1 MSSPSGSRSARI
13 QEAEKAMGLR
23 TTADGGPSVPV
34 LALSA
39 RAQEVLTAHPRTRDL
54 TASLPRTDTG
64 PLRIALLGPY
74 SSGKSTL
81 IAALLR
87 LPAAEVED
95 LVDAAP
101 KTLEETP
108 YPWNGVTLVD
118 LPGTLSGDDSHRAS
132 AERGVRGADA
142 LMIVTTSE
150 LPGEAE
156 TEAIVRALDA
166 DGFADRSVVVV
177 NKMNAENSDREV
189 ILDEIRKRL
198 GPFADRVPIVP
209 TDARDFLDAT
219 NDVDLTDEERE
230 LLASGSGIDALTTE
244 LRRIV
249 APGVSGVRPRAQ
261 AYELLRVLADAE
273 EMWHLHGEDLD
284 AVRTAEKVE
293 ASLSHA
299 REGVLKALE
308 RESEVL
314 AARIRTEGGRIADSV
329 SEKNG
334 TVPTG
339 IATDVAGRLVDSHTD
354 FDISFSSSTR
364 AAYDALTAEFGD
376 VVPEPEEWVNNVNP
390 PEANPATPT
399 KSPLEEAVKKAA
411 EKAAKQGAGK
421 LSEWLRKIATDKE
434 KAAAV
439 ADWLNKNKV
448 GQKLLDSGGKVTNGA
463 KKFKPWG
470 KVNATNKVSS
480 WAGKAQW
487 APMVMG
493 PALDAAVIIKDQSNR
508 MAVDKHR
515 KEIRDHFAHVA
526 LQQRDGL
533 VDAGAAHL
541 RGWIADVEDAL
552 SDLTRPGGQIG
563 ATREAALKE
572 IGSLRD
578 ATKRLIEQAAG

>member
-1 MSSPSGSRSARI
+1 
-13 QEAEKAMGLR
+13 MGLR
-23 TTADGGPSVPV
+23 TTADGGLSARV

-39 RAQEVLTAHPRTRDL
+39 RAEEVLNAHPRTRDL
-54 TASLPRTDTG
+54 TASLPHTDTS

-74 SSGKSTL
+74 SAGKSTL

-87 LPAAEVED
+87 LPAAEVEK

-118 LPGTLSGDDSHRAS
+118 LPGTLSGDDSHLAS

-189 ILDEIRKRL
+189 ILGEIRKRL

-209 TDARDFLDAT
+209 TDARDFLDAA
-219 NDVDLTDEERE
+219 NDLELTDTERE
-230 LLASGSGIDALTTE
+230 FLASRSGIDALTTE
-244 LRRIV
+244 LRRLV
-249 APGVSGVRPRAQ
+249 APGVNGLRPRAQ
-261 AYELLRVLADAE
+261 AYEILRVLADAE
-273 EMWHLHGEDLD
+273 EMWHLRGEDLD

-293 ASLSHA
+293 ASLSRA
-299 REGVLKALE
+299 REDVLKALE
-308 RESEVL
+308 RESEVV

-329 SEKNG
+329 SEKKG

-339 IATDVAGRLVDSHTD
+339 IATDVAGKLVDSHTD
-354 FDISFSSSTR
+354 FDISFSSATR
-364 AAYDALTAEFGD
+364 AAYDALTAEYGE
-376 VVPEPEEWVNNVNP
+376 VVPEPEEWVNDVNP
-390 PEANPATPT
+390 PEANPATPA

-411 EKAAKQGAGK
+411 EQAAKQGAGK
-421 LSEWLRKIATDKE
+421 LSEWLRKIASDKE
-434 KAAAV
+434 QAAAV
-439 ADWLNKNKV
+439 VDWLNKNKV

-470 KVNATNKVSS
+470 KVNATNKVSN

-487 APMVMG
+487 APVVMG
-493 PALDAAVIIKDQSNR
+493 PALDAVSIIKDQSNR

-515 KEIRDHFAHVA
+515 KDIRDHFANVA

-533 VDAGAAHL
+533 VDAGEEHL
-541 RGWIADVEDAL
+541 RGWIADVEHAL
-552 SDLTRPGGQIG
+552 GDLTRPGGQIG
-563 ATREAALKE
+563 ATREAALNE
-572 IGSLRD
+572 IRSLRD
-578 ATKRLIEQAAG
+578 AANRLIEQAAG

>member
-23 TTADGGPSVPV
+23 TTADGGPSARV

-39 RAQEVLTAHPRTRDL
+39 RAEEVLNAHPRTRDL
-54 TASLPRTDTG
+54 TASLPRTDTS

-74 SSGKSTL
+74 SAGKSTL

-87 LPAAEVED
+87 LPAAEVEKI
-95 LVDAAP
+95 VDAAP

-118 LPGTLSGDDSHRAS
+118 LPGTLSGDNSHLAS
-132 AERGVRGADA
+132 AKRGVRGADA

-209 TDARDFLDAT
+209 TDARDFLDAA
-219 NDVDLTDEERE
+219 NDLELTDAQRE
-230 LLASGSGIDALTTE
+230 FLASGSGIDALTTE
-244 LRRIV
+244 LRRLV
-249 APGVSGVRPRAQ
+249 APGVSGLRPRAQ

-273 EMWHLHGEDLD
+273 GMWHLRGEDLD
-284 AVRTAEKVE
+284 AVRTAEKVG
-293 ASLSHA
+293 ASLSLA

-308 RESEVL
+308 RESEVV

-329 SEKNG
+329 SEKKG

-339 IATDVAGRLVDSHTD
+339 IAIDVTGKLIDSHTD
-354 FDISFSSSTR
+354 FDISFSSATR
-364 AAYDALTAEFGD
+364 AAYDALTAEYGD
-376 VVPEPEEWVNNVNP
+376 VVPEPEEWVNDVNP
-390 PEANPATPT
+390 PEANPATPA

-411 EKAAKQGAGK
+411 EQAAKQGAGK
-421 LSEWLRKIATDKE
+421 LSEWLRKIASDKE
-434 KAAAV
+434 QAAAV
-439 ADWLNKNKV
+439 VDWLNKNKV

-487 APMVMG
+487 APVVMG
-493 PALDAAVIIKDQSNR
+493 PALDAVSIIKDQSTR

-515 KEIRDHFAHVA
+515 KEIRDHFANVA

-533 VDAGAAHL
+533 VDAGEEHL
-541 RGWIADVEDAL
+541 RRWIADVEHAL
-552 SDLTRPGGQIG
+552 GDLTRPGGQIG
-563 ATREAALKE
+563 ATRQAALKE
-572 IGSLRD
+572 IGSLRE
-578 ATKRLIEQAAG
+578 AANRLIEQAAG

>member
-1 MSSPSGSRSARI
+1 MA
-13 QEAEKAMGLR
+13 LR
-23 TTADGGPSVPV
+23 TTTDGGPSTDV

-39 RAQEVLTAHPRTRDL
+39 RAEEILKAHPRTRDL
-54 TASLPRTDTG
+54 TAALPRTDTG

-74 SSGKSTL
+74 SAGKSTL

-87 LPAAEVED
+87 LPAAEVEK

-118 LPGTLSGDDSHRAS
+118 LPGTLSGDDSHLAS

-156 TEAIVRALDA
+156 TEAILRALDA

-189 ILDEIRKRL
+189 ILDEVRKRL

-209 TDARDFLDAT
+209 SDARDFLDAT
-219 NDVDLTDEERE
+219 NDLGLTDDERE
-230 LLASGSGIDALTTE
+230 LLVSGSGIDALTAE
-244 LRRIV
+244 LGRIV
-249 APGVSGVRPRAQ
+249 APGVSVVRPRAQ

-273 EMWHLHGEDLD
+273 EMWHLHGEDLE

-293 ASLSHA
+293 ASLSRA

-314 AARIRTEGGRIADSV
+314 AARIRTEGGRIADSI

-339 IATDVAGRLVDSHTD
+339 IATDVAGKLVDSHTY
-354 FDISFSSSTR
+354 FDINFSSSTR
-364 AAYDALTAEFGD
+364 AAYDALTAEYGD
-376 VVPEPEEWVNNVNP
+376 VVPEPEEWVNDVNP

-421 LSEWLRKIATDKE
+421 LSEWLRKIANDKE
-434 KAAAV
+434 QAAAV
-439 ADWLNKNKV
+439 VDWLNKNKV
-448 GQKLLDSGGKVTNGA
+448 GQKLLDSGGKVTNGV

-470 KVNATNKVSS
+470 KVNATNKVSD
-480 WAGKAQW
+480 WAGKAHW
-487 APMVMG
+487 AATAMG
-493 PALDAAVIIKDQSNR
+493 PTLDAVSIIQDQSER
-508 MAVDKHR
+508 MAVDRHR
-515 KEIRDHFAHVA
+515 KKLRDHFANVA
-526 LQQRDGL
+526 LQQRDSL
-533 VDAGAAHL
+533 VAAGKQHL
-541 RGWIADVEDAL
+541 REWIAEVEHAL
-552 SDLTRPGGQIG
+552 GDLTRPGARIG
-563 ATREAALKE
+563 AAREAALKE
-572 IGSLRD
+572 IGSLRE
-578 ATKRLIEQAAG
+578 AAKRIVEQATG

>member
-1 MSSPSGSRSARI
+1 
-13 QEAEKAMGLR
+13 MGLR
-23 TTADGGPSVPV
+23 TTADGGPSAPV

-39 RAQEVLTAHPRTRDL
+39 RAEEVLNAHPRTRGL

-87 LPAAEVED
+87 LPAAEVER

-166 DGFADRSVVVV
+166 DGYADRSVVVV

-209 TDARDFLDAT
+209 TDARDFLDAS
-219 NDVDLTDEERE
+219 NDVDLTADERE

-249 APGVSGVRPRAQ
+249 APGVSGVRPRTQ

-293 ASLSHA
+293 VSLSRA

-339 IATDVAGRLVDSHTD
+339 IATDVAERLVDSHTD

-364 AAYDALTAEFGD
+364 AAYDALTAEFGE
-376 VVPEPEEWVNNVNP
+376 VVPEPEEWVNDVNP

-439 ADWLNKNKV
+439 ADWLNRNKV

-470 KVNATNKVSS
+470 KVNATNKVSN

-493 PALDAAVIIKDQSNR
+493 PALDAVVIIKDQSNR

-552 SDLTRPGGQIG
+552 GDLTRPGGQIG
-563 ATREAALKE
+563 ASREAALEE

-578 ATKRLIEQAAG
+578 ATKKLIEQAAG